1 MRIVRIVRLLVL
13 LAVTALIAALATPPT
28 LAEPPFRLKAQLTD
42 NADALSP
49 TQKATVTAAVDKLY
63 HDRRIQLWV
72 VYVKSFDGRGAI
84 EWAGQTMAVSD
95 FGDNNALLAVATDD
109 RAFAFQVP
117 STVRGGTPTK
127 TDELR
132 RNDIEP
138 ALHRGDWAGAAVAAA
153 DGLNA
158 NAAPGTALLDILL
171 IAAALIA
178 FLVLLLWGFT
188 RRRRRS
194 RHKAELAAAKR
205 LEPTDANALAT
216 VPLEALD
223 ELSKVIVVDVD
234 NAVRTSESELALAV
248 EEFGAP
254 RTAPFKQ
261 ALDNAKAALA
271 QAFNARQTL
280 DDDVPEAPLLRR
292 DLLTRVIVAAGRA
305 DRELESQ
312 NTAFHQLRDLIINA
326 PDRLGT
332 LTQQMVALTARL
344 EPAEQ
349 AMAALR
355 QQFSDSALASVSGN
369 VETAGQ
375 RLTFAD
381 KGITTARSLVSRPA
395 TDQTALVDAV
405 RGAEGALGQAQT
417 LLDAIDNVSSDIT
430 RAVADLPARIADI
443 QTGIDQAAQQLD
455 QPDTP
460 HEAELTAAR
469 DAAVKAAAGAR
480 DNGATDPLGTFVRLT
495 EADAELD
502 RLLATVTQQRQ
513 EDETQARML
522 QQAISTAQYRI
533 RAVSDFIDTRR
544 GSVGPEARTRL
555 AEATRHLEAAQAKEQ
570 SNPTEAIAHANG
582 AASLAAQ
589 AQSLA
594 NEDVNAAHRA
604 YSSQYGRSSDL
615 GSVIGGVIIGNIL
628 RGGVGGWGGGY
639 GGDLGGSWGGGRN
652 SGRPT
657 SYGGSSNSSGRSYSG
672 GGGRF

>member
-1 MRIVRIVRLLVL
+1 M
-13 LAVTALIAALATPPT
+13 LAAAALIAPLAAPT
-28 LAEPPFRLKAQLTD
+28 VLADPPFRLKAQLTD
-42 NADALSP
+42 NAEVLSP
-49 TQKATVTAAVDKLY
+49 TQEAQVIAAVDTLY

-72 VYVKSFDGRGAI
+72 VYVKSFDRQGAV
-84 EWAGQTMAVSD
+84 EWAGKTMQVSD
-95 FGDNNALLAVATDD
+95 FGDDDALLAVATDD

-117 STVRGGTPTK
+117 STVKGGTSRE
-127 TDELR
+127 TDDLR
-132 RNDIEP
+132 RNAIEP

-153 DGLNA
+153 EGLNA
-158 NAAPGTALLDILL
+158 NAAPGAVLLDILL
-171 IAAALIA
+171 IAAAVLA
-178 FLVLLLWGFT
+178 VLAVLVWGFT

-194 RHKAELAAAKR
+194 RHKAEVAAAKR
-205 LEPTDANALAT
+205 LDPTDAGALAG

-223 ELSKVIVVDVD
+223 DLSKLIVVDVD
-234 NAVRTSESELALAV
+234 NAVRTSEGELALAT
-248 EEFGAP
+248 EEFGTA

-261 ALDNAKAALA
+261 AVDNAKTALA
-271 QAFNARQTL
+271 QAFNVRQTL
-280 DDDVPEAPLLRR
+280 DDDVPETPLQRR
-292 DLLTRVIVAAGRA
+292 ELLTKVIVAAGRA

-326 PDRLGT
+326 PDRLGA

-349 AMAALR
+349 TMAALR
-355 QQFSDSALASVSGN
+355 QQFSGKALASVSGN
-369 VETAGQ
+369 VETAGE
-375 RLTFAD
+375 RLKFAD
-381 KGITTARSLVSRPA
+381 KSITTARGLVSRPA

-417 LLDAIDNVSSDIT
+417 LLDAIDSASSDIT

-443 QTGIDQAAQQLD
+443 QAGIDQAAQQLG
-455 QPDTP
+455 QPNTP
-460 HEAELTAAR
+460 HQAELTAAR
-469 DAAVKAAAGAR
+469 DAAVKAAADAR
-480 DNGATDPLGTFVRLT
+480 DNGTADPLGTFVRLT

-555 AEATRHLEAAQAKEQ
+555 SEATRHLEAAQVKQQ

-628 RGGVGGWGGGY
+628 RGGMGGWGGG
-639 GGDLGGSWGGGRN
+639 GDWGGSWGGGRS